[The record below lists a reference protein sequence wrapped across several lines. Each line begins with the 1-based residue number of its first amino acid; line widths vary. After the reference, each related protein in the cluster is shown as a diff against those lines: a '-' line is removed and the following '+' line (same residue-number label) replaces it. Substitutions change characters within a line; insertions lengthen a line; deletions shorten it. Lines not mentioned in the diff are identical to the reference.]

1 MKNNYVKFG
10 LALLTL
16 LFVSIGNAQTTTATI
31 GKQTEAILGQVT
43 SGADA
48 TAAADVFTAPT
59 AGAVTQ
65 GGAIRVI
72 DNKGTKKFLQV
83 QNGITQVTDTAP
95 DGGIITTWQLGGDL
109 VTDTEIDFNGSAL
122 SFENVVQVDNSDTT
136 NGVPAITTKA
146 DSDGTT
152 TGWTLLVRDEATG
165 DIKKMLASDLIVS
178 GQTVFTATMGTLT
191 YDVAVGSP
199 ALAGA
204 QIPLPAYQKVWVYR
218 NGAKLLAGL
227 DYTVSGS
234 VVTLVEAPSTGDSWT
249 LFTGDIIEVQY
260 VK

>member
-1 MKNNYVKFG
+1 MNNNYVKG
-10 LALLTL
+10 SILALILMAGIATQ
-16 LFVSIGNAQTTTATI
+16 AQTTTATI
-31 GKQTEAILGQVT
+31 GKQTEATLGQVT
-43 SGADA
+43 TGADA

-83 QNGITQVTDTAP
+83 QNGLTQVTDTAP

-122 SFENVVQVDNSDTT
+122 SFENVLQVDPSNTT
-136 NGVPAITTKA
+136 SGVPATTTIA
-146 DSDGTT
+146 DSDGST

-165 DIKKMLASDLIVS
+165 NIKKMLAADLIVS
-178 GQTVFTATMGTLT
+178 GQTVFTATSGDLT
-191 YDVAVGSP
+191 YDVAAGAP

-227 DYTVSGS
+227 DYTISGS
-234 VVTLVEAPSTGDSWT
+234 VVTLDETPSTGDAWT

-260 VK
+260 FK